1 MIVFLKRL
9 ACYLLDA
16 FTYSNVWVSCCSF
29 CFTLQ
34 SAFFTDVTF
43 NYLLDLAI
51 LNAGAT
57 FVLYNLQRLY
67 HASFSSADW
76 RLAWVQAHRRSLF
89 TLIAFVLMGCG
100 SLAWMLLMNYP
111 QLFYIYAG
119 LGVLSGFY
127 FLPPFRLRRY
137 GYLKPFYIAFVF
149 VMCGSFFVFAEK
161 GFAITQPQLMYL
173 LAQWLWLS
181 AICLPFDIRDRE
193 HDQAWHLTTIPLKKG
208 LRFTKYLGFVL
219 LGTAVLLLA
228 LAYPLEYILPFVS
241 TVFLSA
247 ILLAKTNERQHR
259 YFFSILLDGLLV
271 LQFILCLWWFN

>member
-1 MIVFLKRL
+1 MLVFLKRI
-9 ACYLLDA
+9 ARYLLDA

-34 SAFFTDVTF
+34 AAFFTDVTF
-43 NYLLDLAI
+43 NYLLDVAI

-67 HASFSSADW
+67 HASLSSTDV
-76 RLAWVQAHRRSLF
+76 RLAWVQAHRRGLF
-89 TLIAFVLMGCG
+89 TMIVFVLMGCG
-100 SLAWMLLMNYP
+100 GIAWTFLMNDP
-111 QLFYIYAG
+111 QLFYLYAC

-127 FLPPFRLRRY
+127 FLPPFKLRRY

-149 VMCGSFFVFAEK
+149 AMCGGFFVFAEK
-161 GFAITQPQLMYL
+161 GFTITQPQLIYI

-193 HDQAWHLTTIPLKKG
+193 QDHAWHLTTIPIKKG
-208 LRFTKYLGFVL
+208 VRFTKHLGFIL
-219 LGTAVLLLA
+219 LGMAVLLFA
-228 LAYPLEYILPFVS
+228 IAFPLEYIFPFAS

-247 ILLAKTNERQHR
+247 ILLAKTSERQHR
-259 YFFSILLDGLLV
+259 YFFSVLLDGLLV